1 MLLVAIGL
9 AFTQASFDG
18 DCCRQLIPII
28 APAQNLLAIGL
39 LIPTLSFASS
49 LAWLFWDDRHRP
61 EASSELSVLE
71 IRRTQFAETIES
83 IVSSVVAPVMLVFG
97 VALILVASS
106 ATLQIV
112 GIGVI
117 VFSIIVFVLQV
128 SRQTKGL
135 K

>member
-1 MLLVAIGL
+1 M
-9 AFTQASFDG
+9 
-18 DCCRQLIPII
+18 
-28 APAQNLLAIGL
+28 
-39 LIPTLSFASS
+39 
-49 LAWLFWDDRHRP
+49 
-61 EASSELSVLE
+61 
-71 IRRTQFAETIES
+71 QFAETIES

-97 VALILVASS
+97 VTLILVASS

-128 SRQTKGL
+128 SRQIKGL